1 LLQTHFQSK
10 DDPVTDLIPPDGAT
24 EAQIDAFVASLRQEA
39 LEHVRDLRAA
49 GASEVEIADYIASL
63 ESLST
68 DADSSGGGEP

>member
-1 LLQTHFQSK
+1 M
-10 DDPVTDLIPPDGAT
+10 TDLIPPDGAT

-68 DADSSGGGEP
+68 DTASSEGGEP

>member
-1 LLQTHFQSK
+1 M
-10 DDPVTDLIPPDGAT
+10 TDLIPPDGAT

-63 ESLST
+63 DSLST
-68 DADSSGGGEP
+68 DADSSGGAEP